1 MKKLMVLFALIA
13 MSLVAKAPAQEPV
26 APEPTPARATQSPRR
41 DNADFYRQ
49 RRRRYA
55 EGAMAIRRKA
65 QYRAQQR
72 MLRISALK
80 WFGMSNSR
88 PTATALPWGGIYSP
102 AWVSNSRRPQAWVGG
117 TQNTVIVLPRV
128 ARYE

>member
-1 MKKLMVLFALIA
+1 MKKLMVLFALTA
-13 MSLVAKAPAQEPV
+13 VSPVTKAPAQEPV
-26 APEPTPARATQSPRR
+26 APEPTPARATQTPRT

-49 RRRRYA
+49 RLRRYD
-55 EGAMAIRRKA
+55 EGAMAVRRKA

-88 PTATALPWGGIYSP
+88 PTAAALPWGGTYSP
-102 AWVSNSRRPQAWVGG
+102 RWVSNSRRPQAWVGG
-117 TQNTVIVLPRV
+117 GTQNTVVVVPR
-128 ARYE
+128 AER